1 MNSRLDRSDR
11 TIQPMTEQM
20 LPSDAEFFRQRGFG
34 LKIGFGER
42 PALLVVDMLKAFTNP
57 QMMLGA
63 NLDKEIEAI
72 KPLLAIARERDIPII
87 FSTVIY
93 NDADLKDAG
102 IWALK
107 QKGVVT
113 LKGDSDG
120 VEIDP
125 RLGFRA
131 TDSLL
136 VKKYASCFF
145 GTDLVPRLLSRRVDT
160 LIIVGCTTSGCVRAT
175 AVDAVQTGLRPMV
188 VREAV
193 GDRSAAAHEQSLFD
207 LNAKYADVVS
217 LDETLLY
224 LRTIGHNAIA

>member
-1 MNSRLDRSDR
+1 
-11 TIQPMTEQM
+11 MTEQIP
-20 LPSDAEFFRQRGFG
+20 PSDAEFFRQRGFG

-113 LKGDSDG
+113 LKGDSDS

-193 GDRSAAAHEQSLFD
+193 GDRSVAAHEQSLFD
-207 LNAKYADVVS
+207 LNAKYADVVT
-217 LDETLLY
+217 LEETLQY
-224 LRTIGHNAIA
+224 LRTVGHNATA

>member
-1 MNSRLDRSDR
+1 MNL
-11 TIQPMTEQM
+11 Q
-20 LPSDAEFFRQRGFG
+20 SDAEFSKQRGLG

-42 PALLVVDMLKAFTNP
+42 PALLVIDMLKAFTNP

-72 KPLLAIARERDIPII
+72 KPLLALAHERDIPVI

-93 NDADLKDAG
+93 SDADLKDAG

-113 LKGDSDG
+113 LKGGSEG
-120 VEIDP
+120 VKIDP
-125 RLGFRA
+125 RLDFRK

-145 GTDLVPRLLSRRVDT
+145 GTDLLSRLLSRRVDT

-188 VREAV
+188 VRDAV
-193 GDRSAAAHEQSLFD
+193 GDQTAGAPEQSLFD
-207 LNAKYADVVS
+207 LNAKDADVGS
-217 LDETLLY
+217 PDKTLQHP
-224 LRTIGHNAIA
+224 RTVAPNRNPQTD

>member
-1 MNSRLDRSDR
+1 
-11 TIQPMTEQM
+11 MTQQIP
-20 LPSDAEFFRQRGFG
+20 PSDAEFFRQRGFG

-42 PALLVVDMLKAFTNP
+42 PALLVIDMLKAFTNP

-72 KPLLAIARERDIPII
+72 KPLLAISRERDIPII

-125 RLGFRA
+125 RLGFQA

-145 GTDLVPRLLSRRVDT
+145 GTDLVPRLLSQRVDT

-193 GDRSAAAHEQSLFD
+193 GDRSVAAHEQSLFD
-207 LNAKYADVVS
+207 LNAKYADVVT
-217 LDETLLY
+217 LEETLQY
-224 LRTIGHNAIA
+224 LRTVGHNAN

>member
-1 MNSRLDRSDR
+1 
-11 TIQPMTEQM
+11 MTEQIP
-20 LPSDAEFFRQRGFG
+20 PSDAEFFRQRGFG

-42 PALLVVDMLKAFTNP
+42 PALLVIDMLKAFTNP
-57 QMMLGA
+57 HMMLGA

-72 KPLLAIARERDIPII
+72 KPLLAISRERDIPII

-125 RLGFRA
+125 RLGFQA

-145 GTDLVPRLLSRRVDT
+145 GTDLVPRLLSQRVDT

-193 GDRSAAAHEQSLFD
+193 GDRSVAAHEQSLFD

-217 LDETLLY
+217 LEETLQY
-224 LRTIGHNAIA
+224 LRTVGHNATA

>member
-1 MNSRLDRSDR
+1 
-11 TIQPMTEQM
+11 MTEQIP
-20 LPSDAEFFRQRGFG
+20 PSDAEFFRLRGFG

-72 KPLLAIARERDIPII
+72 KPLLAISRERDIPII

-107 QKGVVT
+107 QKGVIT
-113 LKGDSDG
+113 LKGDNDG

-125 RLGFRA
+125 RLGFKA

-175 AVDAVQTGLRPMV
+175 AVDAMQTGLRPMV

-193 GDRSAAAHEQSLFD
+193 GDRSFAAHEQSLFD

-217 LDETLLY
+217 LDETLQY
-224 LRTIGHNAIA
+224 LRTVGHNARTS

>member
-1 MNSRLDRSDR
+1 MSERAS
-11 TIQPMTEQM
+11 Q
-20 LPSDAEFFRQRGFG
+20 SDADFFAQRGFG

-42 PALLVVDMLKAFTNP
+42 PALLVIDMLKAFTNP

-72 KPLLAIARERDIPII
+72 KPLVAAEHERGIPVI

-113 LKGDSDG
+113 LKAGSDG

-125 RLGFRA
+125 RLDFRT

-145 GTDLVPRLLSRRVDT
+145 GTDLVSRLLSQRVDT

-217 LDETLLY
+217 LDETLQY
-224 LRTIGHNAIA
+224 MRTVGHNLNA

>member
-1 MNSRLDRSDR
+1 
-11 TIQPMTEQM
+11 MTERASQ
-20 LPSDAEFFRQRGFG
+20 SDADFFAQRGFG
-34 LKIGFGER
+34 LKIGFGDR
-42 PALLVVDMLKAFTNP
+42 PALIVIDMLKAFTNP

-72 KPLLAIARERDIPII
+72 KPLIAVAHERGIPVI
-87 FSTVIY
+87 FSTVTY

-113 LKGDSDG
+113 LKAGSDG

-125 RLGFRA
+125 RLDFRN

-145 GTDLVPRLLSRRVDT
+145 GTDLVSRLLSRRIDT

-217 LDETLLY
+217 LDETLQY
-224 LRTIGHNAIA
+224 MRTVGHNSNA